1 MQDLNS
7 FFETRAY
14 PVALG
19 VMTREAVKRGD
30 EPFITALLEELSYVL
45 DTVESLEDCLN
56 LEVA

>member
-1 MQDLNS
+1 MQNLNS

-19 VMTREAVKRGD
+19 IMTREAVKRGD
-30 EPFITALLEELSYVL
+30 EPFIAALLEELSHVVNV
-45 DTVESLEDCLN
+45 VESLEDCLN